1 MVAQLAARPRWIM
14 DGNYGGT
21 MDLRIER
28 ADTLIFL
35 NYPTATCLWRITK
48 RTLKYWRKERPD
60 MPAGCRER
68 FDLDF
73 YRYVATY
80 NLKRKNGVL
89 RKLDRYR
96 DEKQVLV
103 FATGQDAASYLRS
116 LAATANQ

>member
-1 MVAQLAARPRWIM
+1 M

-48 RTLKYWRKERPD
+48 RTLRYWRKQRPD
-60 MPAGCRER
+60 MSAGCRER

-80 NLKRKNGVL
+80 NLRRRDGVL
-89 RKLDRYR
+89 RKLDRYC
-96 DEKQVLV
+96 DEKQVMVLE
-103 FATGQDAASYLRS
+103 TDGE
-116 LAATANQ
+116 ATAYLKNFDQIKYG